1 MFYGYQTA
9 PSSCKYCPAW
19 RGSQFNY
26 RSVSVP
32 LPKQAAS
39 SPADKVNEAT
49 FTPPAVTGI
58 HSVTCVLGWWRTQ
71 RNDWKGNRLTQDQK
85 PGSKT
90 SIPEP
95 YWRMELTLMKELLK
109 GLVPGCSIWARIP
122 ALLPRSS
129 CCIASLGH
137 TCRENVGEREV
148 MGHPMGHVSCLP
160 RDQIRKPKPQTRTW
174 TWP

>member
-1 MFYGYQTA
+1 MGLCFMATRQLQTA

-19 RGSQFNY
+19 RGSRFNY

-49 FTPPAVTGI
+49 FTPPSCHLCGI
-58 HSVTCVLGWWRTQ
+58 HSATCVLGWWRTQ
-71 RNDWKGNRLTQDQK
+71 GDDWKGNCLTQDQK
-85 PGSKT
+85 TGSKT

-95 YWRMELTLMKELLK
+95 YWWMELTLMNELLK
-109 GLVPGCSIWARIP
+109 DLVAGCSIWARIP

-137 TCRENVGEREV
+137 RCWEKVGE
-148 MGHPMGHVSCLP
+148 G
-160 RDQIRKPKPQTRTW
+160 
-174 TWP
+174 